1 MDPFGEAHEE
11 AMRLAFRSIDR
22 ADPRADATDA
32 ETIWR
37 DPESRSFGE
46 LVDGLT
52 KLSTIGVP
60 EEILWERAGFSPQEI
75 TRMKGMKVAEDL
87 LTPPPPPP
95 GAPPPAPTPAA
106 GA

>member
-1 MDPFGEAHEE
+1 VHDKMTFFGEAHEDM
-11 AMRLAFRSIDR
+11 MRLAFRATGDTER
-22 ADPRADATDA
+22 AAALDA
-32 ETIWR
+32 ETLWR

-46 LVDGLT
+46 LVDGLV

-87 LTPPPPPP
+87 LAPPPP
-95 GAPPPAPTPAA
+95 APPPAPPPPA
-106 GA
+106 GT